1 MCIAEVITKELDEIS
16 RRFYEFVNPAIDVF
30 EEDNDLVVAV
40 DLPGFTKKDIN
51 LRIVEGNIL
60 SIQAKRKSEEEE
72 HMGITYYKN
81 RPIRI
86 DKKIALPISVKDT
99 EKVVGT
105 AKYADGVLTVRIPIP
120 KSTRIEIT

>member
-1 MCIAEVITKELDEIS
+1 MCMVWEITKELGEIS
-16 RRFYEFVNPAIDVF
+16 RRFYELVNPAIDMS
-30 EEDNDLVVAV
+30 EEDNDLVVRV
-40 DLPGFTKKDIN
+40 DLPGFTKNNIN
-51 LRIVEGNIL
+51 LRIIEGDIL
-60 SIQAKRKSEEEE
+60 SIQAKREPEEE
-72 HMGITYYKN
+72 HMGVAYYKN

-86 DKKIALPISVKDT
+86 DKKIALPISVKDS

>member
-1 MCIAEVITKELDEIS
+1 MCTVWEITKELGEIS
-16 RRFYEFVNPAIDVF
+16 RRFYELVNPAIDIS
-30 EEDNDLVVAV
+30 EEDNDLVVRV
-40 DLPGFTKKDIN
+40 DLPGFTKNNIN
-51 LRIVEGNIL
+51 LRIIKRDTL
-60 SIQAKRKSEEEE
+60 SIQAKREPEEE
-72 HMGITYYKN
+72 HMGVAYYKN

-86 DKKIALPISVKDT
+86 DKKIALPISVKDS

>member
-1 MCIAEVITKELDEIS
+1 MCTVWEITKELGEIS
-16 RRFYEFVNPAIDVF
+16 RRFYELVNPAIDIS
-30 EEDNDLVVAV
+30 EEDNDLVVRV
-40 DLPGFTKKDIN
+40 DLPGFTKNNIN
-51 LRIVEGNIL
+51 LRIIKGDTL
-60 SIQAKRKSEEEE
+60 SIQAKREPEEE
-72 HMGITYYKN
+72 HMGVAYYKN

-86 DKKIALPISVKDT
+86 DKKIALPISVKDS

>member
-30 EEDNDLVVAV
+30 EEDNNLVVAV

-51 LRIVEGNIL
+51 LRIIEGNIL

-105 AKYADGVLTVRIPIP
+105 AKYADGVLIVRVPIP

>member
-1 MCIAEVITKELDEIS
+1 MCMVWGITKELGEIS
-16 RRFYEFVNPAIDVF
+16 RRFYELVNPAIDMS
-30 EEDNDLVVAV
+30 EEDNDLVVRV
-40 DLPGFTKKDIN
+40 DLPGFTKNNIN
-51 LRIVEGNIL
+51 LRIIEGDIL
-60 SIQAKRKSEEEE
+60 SIQAKREPEEE
-72 HMGITYYKN
+72 HMGVAYYKN

-86 DKKIALPISVKDT
+86 DKKIALPISVKDS